1 MDSKH
6 IQLKQFSLKKMPTV
20 TRIRHYNKST
30 VKSSHFPTAAVSQ
43 LQNDQ
48 PQQDHVT
55 NEEVPAKIQQVI
67 GPHVDLLD
75 HRKETQTAVVSSR
88 LPLNRSGDGLA
99 RPRLPL
105 IWSGLSMWQGTVKG

>member
-1 MDSKH
+1 MDLHDRSA
-6 IQLKQFSLKKMPTV
+6 KKNTSHGNEVLPQDRLL
-20 TRIRHYNKST
+20 RISYK
-30 VKSSHFPTAAVSQ
+30 
-43 LQNDQ
+43 
-48 PQQDHVT
+48 DHVT
-55 NEEVPAKIQQVI
+55 NEEVPAKIQQVT